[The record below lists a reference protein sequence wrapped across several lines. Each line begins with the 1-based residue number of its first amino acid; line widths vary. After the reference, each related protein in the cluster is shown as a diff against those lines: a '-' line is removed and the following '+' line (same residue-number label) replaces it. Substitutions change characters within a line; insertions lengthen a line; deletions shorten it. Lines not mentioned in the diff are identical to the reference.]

1 MTYLQLF
8 LRFLKINNI
17 YYEYFNEIKN
27 RWNEN
32 YIEWY
37 FKKECIK
44 NEKPFELINHAF
56 TWNHTKKGFNFW
68 SDVNS
73 TWRIIINNDYGIT
86 HGLKEIPKTEM
97 NEIIN
102 NIKYYKV

>member
-17 YYEYFNEIKN
+17 YNEYFNEIKN

-32 YIEWY
+32 YVKWY

-56 TWNHTKKGFNFW
+56 AWDYTKKGVNFW

-73 TWRIIINNDYGIT
+73 TWRNIINNDYGIIN
-86 HGLKEIPKTEM
+86 GLKEIPKTEM

>member
-1 MTYLQLF
+1 MTYIQLF

-17 YYEYFNEIKN
+17 YNEYFNEIKN

-32 YIEWY
+32 YVKWY

-56 TWNHTKKGFNFW
+56 AWDYTKKGFNFW

-73 TWRIIINNDYGIT
+73 TWRIIINNDYGIIN
-86 HGLKEIPKTEM
+86 GLKEIPKKEI